1 MKPWPNLGLQWRMNV
16 RHQRNGSLDD
26 SRESIRFALPSVTKH
41 RMTMAQGPAGN
52 LHSLEAKQP
61 FAAEASPC
69 IVSRWHRVLHMP
81 SGNLD
86 SVEAKPQF
94 AAEALPCSVSR
105 WRKGLHL
112 PPGNL
117 DSVETKR
124 PFTAKTLPCMAC
136 GGPQS
141 LPPETYT
148 NRNMFPGENLN
159 S

>member
-1 MKPWPNLGLQWRMNV
+1 
-16 RHQRNGSLDD
+16 
-26 SRESIRFALPSVTKH
+26 
-41 RMTMAQGPAGN
+41 MTMTQGLHLAPRN
-52 LHSLEAKQP
+52 LYSVEAKRQ

-69 IVSRWHRVLHMP
+69 IVSRWHKVLHLP

-86 SVEAKPQF
+86 SVKRKPPF

-105 WRKGLHL
+105 WRKCLHL

-117 DSVETKR
+117 VYVELRR
-124 PFTAKTLPCMAC
+124 PFTAKTSPYMAC

-148 NRNMFPGENLN
+148 NQYRFPVEISNSYWIHRFPACTAFGKMFVLLG
-159 S
+159 